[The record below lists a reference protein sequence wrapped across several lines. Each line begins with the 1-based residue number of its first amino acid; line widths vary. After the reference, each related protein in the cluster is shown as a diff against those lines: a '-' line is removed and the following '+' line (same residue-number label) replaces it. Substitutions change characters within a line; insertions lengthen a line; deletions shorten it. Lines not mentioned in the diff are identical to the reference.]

1 MKMSNYTM
9 VNVLNT
15 LNSFGN
21 KKLPQKISYAIT
33 RNIMIFRKEY
43 EFYEREFK
51 KLLVKYDKD
60 IEKDVDGNM
69 VHNKDGVPVVNGEAS
84 KDFYNELN
92 ELLMIELD
100 ISIYQISPEVFD
112 YEDSE
117 RYDAM
122 SASEIIQ
129 LQSIICDMANEE
141 SE

>member
-43 EFYEREFK
+43 EFYEREFG

-60 IEKDVDGNM
+60 IEKDVDGNI

-129 LQSIICDMANEE
+129 LQSILCDMANEE

>member
-43 EFYEREFK
+43 EFYEREFG

-69 VHNKDGVPVVNGEAS
+69 VHNKDGIPVVNGEAS

-92 ELLMIELD
+92 ELLRIELD
-100 ISIYQISPEVFD
+100 VNIYQIPSDVFD

-129 LQSIICDMANEE
+129 LQSIMCNTIEE
-141 SE
+141 

>member
-43 EFYEREFK
+43 EFYEREFG

-60 IEKDVDGNM
+60 IEKDIDGNM

>member
-43 EFYEREFK
+43 EFYEREFG

-69 VHNKDGVPVVNGEAS
+69 VHNKDGIPVVNGEAS

-92 ELLMIELD
+92 ELLRIELD
-100 ISIYQISPEVFD
+100 VNIYQIPSDVFD

-129 LQSIICDMANEE
+129 LQSIMCDMANEE

>member
-1 MKMSNYTM
+1 MSNYTM

>member
-43 EFYEREFK
+43 EFYEREFG

-60 IEKDVDGNM
+60 IEKDVDGNI

-84 KDFYNELN
+84 KAFYNELN

-100 ISIYQISPEVFD
+100 ISIYQISPEVFN

>member
-15 LNSFGN
+15 LNNFGN

-43 EFYEREFK
+43 EFYEREFG

-69 VHNKDGVPVVNGEAS
+69 VHNKDGIPVVNGEAS
-84 KDFYNELN
+84 EDFYNELN
-92 ELLMIELD
+92 ELLRIELD
-100 ISIYQISPEVFD
+100 VNIYQIPSDVFD
-112 YEDSE
+112 YDDSE

-129 LQSIICDMANEE
+129 LQSIMCNTIEE
-141 SE
+141 

>member
-43 EFYEREFK
+43 EFYEREFG

-60 IEKDVDGNM
+60 IEKDVDGNI

>member
-43 EFYEREFK
+43 EFYEREFG

-129 LQSIICDMANEE
+129 LQSIMCNTIEE
-141 SE
+141 

>member
-112 YEDSE
+112 YEDSG

>member
-33 RNIMIFRKEY
+33 RNIMIFR
-43 EFYEREFK
+43 

-112 YEDSE
+112 YEDMCELVALSNN
-117 RYDAM
+117 
-122 SASEIIQ
+122 
-129 LQSIICDMANEE
+129 SINRIVKEYLNAKRLK
-141 SE
+141 

>member
-43 EFYEREFK
+43 EFYEREFG

-60 IEKDVDGNM
+60 IEKDVDGNI
-69 VHNKDGVPVVNGEAS
+69 VQNKDGIPVVNGEAS

-92 ELLMIELD
+92 ELLSIELD
-100 ISIYQISPEVFD
+100 VNIYQIPSDVFD

-129 LQSIICDMANEE
+129 LQSIMCNTIEE
-141 SE
+141 

>member
-9 VNVLNT
+9 VNILNT

-43 EFYEREFK
+43 ECYENAFK
-51 KLLVKYDKD
+51 KLLAKYDKD
-60 IEKDVDGNM
+60 IEKDVDGNI
-69 VHNKDGVPVVNGEAS
+69 VQNKDGIPVVNGEAS

-92 ELLMIELD
+92 ELLRIELD
-100 ISIYQISPEVFD
+100 VNIYQIPSDVFD

-129 LQSIICDMANEE
+129 LQSIMCNTIEE
-141 SE
+141 

>member
-43 EFYEREFK
+43 EFYEREFG

-60 IEKDVDGNM
+60 IEKDVDGNI

-100 ISIYQISPEVFD
+100 ISIYQISPEVFN

>member
-43 EFYEREFK
+43 EFYEREFG

-129 LQSIICDMANEE
+129 LQSIMCDMANEK

>member
-43 EFYEREFK
+43 EFYEREFG

-69 VHNKDGVPVVNGEAS
+69 VHNKDGIPVVNGEAS

-129 LQSIICDMANEE
+129 LQSIMCNTIEE
-141 SE
+141 

>member
-43 EFYEREFK
+43 EFYEREFG

-100 ISIYQISPEVFD
+100 ISIYQISPKVFD

-129 LQSIICDMANEE
+129 LQSIMCDMANEE

>member
-1 MKMSNYTM
+1 MKITNYTM
-9 VNVLNT
+9 VNVLNA
-15 LNSFGN
+15 LNNFGD

-33 RNIMIFRKEY
+33 KNIMIFRKEY
-43 EFYEREFK
+43 KCYEREFK
-51 KLLVKYDKD
+51 KLLAKYDKD

-69 VHNKDGVPVVNGEAS
+69 VQNKDGIPVVNGEAS

-92 ELLMIELD
+92 ELLRIELD
-100 ISIYQISPEVFD
+100 VNIYQIPSDVFD

-129 LQSIICDMANEE
+129 LQSIMCNTIEE
-141 SE
+141 

>member
-43 EFYEREFK
+43 EFYEREFG

-69 VHNKDGVPVVNGEAS
+69 VHNKDGIPVVNGEAS

-112 YEDSE
+112 YEDCE

>member
-1 MKMSNYTM
+1 MKITNYTM
-9 VNVLNT
+9 VNVLNA
-15 LNSFGN
+15 LNNFVD

-33 RNIMIFRKEY
+33 KNIMIFRKEY
-43 EFYEREFK
+43 ECYEREFK
-51 KLLVKYDKD
+51 KLLTKYDKD

-69 VHNKDGVPVVNGEAS
+69 VQNKDGIPVVNGEAS

-92 ELLMIELD
+92 ELLRIELD
-100 ISIYQISPEVFD
+100 VNIYQIPSDVFD

-129 LQSIICDMANEE
+129 LQSIMCNTIEE
-141 SE
+141 

>member
-1 MKMSNYTM
+1 MKMTNYTM

-15 LNSFGN
+15 LNSFGD

-33 RNIMIFRKEY
+33 KNIMIFRKEY
-43 EFYEREFK
+43 ECYEREFK
-51 KLLVKYDKD
+51 KLLAKYDKD

-69 VHNKDGVPVVNGEAS
+69 VQNKDGIPVVNGGAS

-92 ELLMIELD
+92 ELLGIELD
-100 ISIYQISPEVFD
+100 VNIYQISPEVFD

-129 LQSIICDMANEE
+129 LQSIMCNITEE
-141 SE
+141 

>member
-43 EFYEREFK
+43 EFYEREFG
-51 KLLVKYDKD
+51 KLLVKYDKE

-69 VHNKDGVPVVNGEAS
+69 VHNKDGIPVVNGEAS

-92 ELLMIELD
+92 ELLRIELD
-100 ISIYQISPEVFD
+100 VNIYQIPSDVFD

-129 LQSIICDMANEE
+129 LQSIMCDMANEE

>member
-43 EFYEREFK
+43 EFYEREFG

>member
-43 EFYEREFK
+43 EFYEREFG

-129 LQSIICDMANEE
+129 LQSIMCDMANEE

>member
-1 MKMSNYTM
+1 MSNYTM

-43 EFYEREFK
+43 EFYEREFG

-69 VHNKDGVPVVNGEAS
+69 VHNKDGIPVVNGEAS

-129 LQSIICDMANEE
+129 LQSIMCDMANEE

>member
-43 EFYEREFK
+43 EFYERELG

-100 ISIYQISPEVFD
+100 ISIYQISPEVFN

-129 LQSIICDMANEE
+129 LQSIICDMANKE

>member
-15 LNSFGN
+15 LNSFGK

-43 EFYEREFK
+43 EFYEREFG

-129 LQSIICDMANEE
+129 LQSIMCDMANEE

>member
-1 MKMSNYTM
+1 MSNYTM

-43 EFYEREFK
+43 EFYEREFG

-129 LQSIICDMANEE
+129 LQSIMCDMANEE

>member
-43 EFYEREFK
+43 EFYEREFG

-69 VHNKDGVPVVNGEAS
+69 VHNKDGIPVVNGEAS

-129 LQSIICDMANEE
+129 LQSIMCDMANEE

>member
-43 EFYEREFK
+43 EFYEREFG

-60 IEKDVDGNM
+60 IENDVDGNM

>member
-129 LQSIICDMANEE
+129 LQSIICNITEE
-141 SE
+141 

>member
-1 MKMSNYTM
+1 MKMTNYTM

>member
-1 MKMSNYTM
+1 MKMTNYTM

-15 LNSFGN
+15 LNSFGD

-33 RNIMIFRKEY
+33 KNIMIFRKEY
-43 EFYEREFK
+43 ECYEREFK
-51 KLLVKYDKD
+51 KLLAKYDKD

-69 VHNKDGVPVVNGEAS
+69 VQNKDGIPVVNGGAS

-92 ELLMIELD
+92 ELLGIELD
-100 ISIYQISPEVFD
+100 VNIYQISPDVFD

-117 RYDAM
+117 RYNAM

-129 LQSIICDMANEE
+129 LQSIMCNITEE
-141 SE
+141 

>member
-1 MKMSNYTM
+1 MSNYTM

-129 LQSIICDMANEE
+129 LQSIICNITEE
-141 SE
+141 

>member
-43 EFYEREFK
+43 EFYEREFG

-100 ISIYQISPEVFD
+100 ISIYQISPEVFN

-129 LQSIICDMANEE
+129 LQSIICDMANE
-141 SE
+141 